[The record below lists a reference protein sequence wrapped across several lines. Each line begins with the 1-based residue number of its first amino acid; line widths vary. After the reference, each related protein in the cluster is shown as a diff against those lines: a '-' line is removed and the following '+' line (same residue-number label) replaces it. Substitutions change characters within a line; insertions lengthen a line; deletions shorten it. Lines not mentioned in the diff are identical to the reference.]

1 MPTNTLPGGVHAKGT
16 CFASNAYPAKNR
28 AFFLLKAAVARAIE
42 VAPAT
47 APPQVLRSSA
57 S

>member
-1 MPTNTLPGGVHAKGT
+1 MPTNTLPGGVHANGT
-16 CFASNAYPAKNR
+16 CLASNAYPAKKR
-28 AFFLLKAAVARAIE
+28 AFFLLNAAVARAIE

-47 APPQVLRSSA
+47 ASPHVLRSSA